1 MTITPS
7 AERGNRWHV
16 VLLVLILLVAFALR
30 AYNIRWDEGKLTHP
44 DERSTVAFYAPT
56 MRWPQDWSTALDP
69 QKSTFNPLWDRNAG
83 HRRSYTYGHFPL
95 YLLTISADLAGRTAP
110 LFEKLGASPETVN
123 FVRLLKGVP
132 GYAYV
137 GRFLMAVADT
147 LTVYLVYL
155 IARKLYGRRAGLL
168 AAAFSAFAVTQIQLA
183 HFFAVDPISATF
195 TLLALYG
202 AMLMG
207 ERRTAGAAVLTGVG
221 AGLAIA
227 SKFSALPILAAP
239 VVATLFP
246 MIKRHLKGRRSG
258 GEELHSEPVVGSA
271 TPSDRAGTATFGSAT
286 PSDPVS
292 ATPSD
297 RATPMFGSTTPSDRV
312 SATPSDRVSA
322 TPSDREGT
330 GMVGSATPS
339 HRVSATPS
347 HRVGLSHT
355 PNLPHSQSPTL
366 PISLLFISLLVAL
379 LVFTITSPF
388 VFLDWSN
395 WVQAVIKE
403 QGAMV
408 RGEADFPF
416 TRQYR
421 GTVPY
426 IYFFEQQLKWGMGWP
441 LGIVALAGLAWAL
454 LRALLGKAKTGEW
467 ILLSWIVP
475 YFGITGLFLAKFMR
489 YMSPVVPLLCVM
501 GVGMLS
507 AIDRWF
513 GRKAEDVK
521 EEEEGREGKEGR
533 RPLVP
538 LISSIS
544 PVSLI
549 SLGIL
554 LLTMLWALAFV
565 NGVYRYTHPWIAAS
579 RWIYANVPDG
589 SVLASEHWDDDLPL
603 GLPEPG
609 ADWGSHGYR
618 IVDLPLYEDD
628 NESKYQLL
636 RSRLQEADY
645 IVLSSNR
652 LYASIPRL
660 PERYPLTTKYYD
672 LLFGGQLGF
681 EKVAEFTTYPR
692 LGPLVFRDDSADE
705 SFTVYDHP
713 KPMVFQKVQQL
724 SDVEW
729 DDLLGS
735 SWEGAIPHYVGEPI
749 LLARLWPTSEGSSPP
764 QPPQPEKE
772 RKSLLLDR
780 PVDELPVVHDFRWN
794 RWASRSTVGAVLVWW
809 LALALLGL
817 AAWPLTF
824 VIFSNLRDR
833 GYLFARGLGWLIVGY
848 INWLLAS
855 LHLMKTSLLTIWLGI
870 LLLALLSIWLWRRNR
885 LEFARFWRAQRRFIL
900 FCEGL
905 LGLAFLAFV
914 GIRLLNPDLWQP
926 WQGGEKF
933 MEFAFLNA
941 ITRSPYFPP
950 YDPYFAGGYMNYYY
964 YGQYLVAVLIKLTG
978 IQASVAFNLAVPTLF
993 ALTVSGA
1000 FSVVYNLAGYQVAG
1014 RKSQVANRNWWS
1026 RGLLAGLL
1034 GSLFVAVLGNL
1045 DGMAVVLR
1053 RLAGVSGSG
1062 FQSGILGV
1070 QTLVR
1075 AVGGLKTVIT
1085 TGQRLPAYNYWEPTR
1100 VIPPTINEF
1109 PYWSFLFADL
1119 HPHMIGIPFTVLFLA
1134 LALNLLAGHSTHGDS
1149 RGWIERVLSFLMLPL
1164 TLGALAAINTWDL
1177 PTYLGLGVL
1186 VYLVREWRGRGR
1198 IRWLPTVGFAVA
1210 LAALSL
1216 GLYYPFFHSYEAV
1229 GAGGV
1234 GLVKVKTSLGQWLNI
1249 WGFFIFLT
1257 LTYLLIE
1264 LRRRRAGLGLLRWL
1278 RLLLDR
1284 WEQAPRFARLHSLL
1298 VSGSTGY
1305 LIGRIVVGL
1314 LIVLTVVLAL
1324 LKYTVP
1330 ATLLLPLVAAGVLL
1344 LRRRVTAENLFTTVL
1359 FFTGLLVLLGVEF
1372 VYLKDF
1378 LQGGDHRRMNTL
1390 FKFYIQVWVLLG
1402 LGTAAALPRV
1412 WRAVHA
1418 WRSRWVRSLWS
1429 VAFALLLVASLAFL
1443 LLGTPARVSD
1453 RFPGE
1458 RPPLGTLDGMAFMS
1472 VGSYTWPDA
1481 SNVIELKY
1489 DYEAINWLLENVRG
1503 TPVVAEGRID
1513 YYREGGMRVSSFTG
1527 LPTLL
1532 GAHQSEQRY
1541 GDVQVGPRET
1551 LAREFFTTP
1560 DIGRAQQI
1568 INDMHVSY
1576 IYIGKL
1582 ERTVYPS
1589 EGIGKFEQIAEQG
1602 LLTVVYR
1609 NEEVTIY
1616 QVSG

>member
-1 MTITPS
+1 MTITPPAEHRTPN
-7 AERGNRWHV
+7 AERITHY
-16 VLLVLILLVAFALR
+16 VLLVLILLVAFGLR

-56 MRWPQDWSTALDP
+56 MRWPTDWSTAFDP
-69 QKSTFNPLWDRNAG
+69 QQSTFNPLWDRNGG

-95 YLLTISADLAGRTAP
+95 YLLTISADLASRTAP
-110 LFEKLGASPETVN
+110 LWQKLGASPETVN

-147 LTVYLVYL
+147 FTVYLVYL

-168 AAAFSAFAVTQIQLA
+168 AAAFSAFTVTQIQLA

-202 AMLMG
+202 AMLMA
-207 ERRTAGAAVLTGVG
+207 ERRSAGAAVLTGVG
-221 AGLAIA
+221 CGLAIA

-239 VVATLFP
+239 LVATFLP
-246 MIKRHLKGRRSG
+246 LLKRPFQARRAEADAQSTN
-258 GEELHSEPVVGSA
+258 L
-271 TPSDRAGTATFGSAT
+271 
-286 PSDPVS
+286 PVS
-292 ATPSD
+292 
-297 RATPMFGSTTPSDRV
+297 RSTNAPIY
-312 SATPSDRVSA
+312 
-322 TPSDREGT
+322 
-330 GMVGSATPS
+330 
-339 HRVSATPS
+339 
-347 HRVGLSHT
+347 
-355 PNLPHSQSPTL
+355 QSTNL
-366 PISLLFISLLVAL
+366 PISPLFISLLTAL

-388 VFLDWSN
+388 VFLDWGN
-395 WVQAVIKE
+395 WAQAVIKE

-426 IYFFEQQLKWGMGWP
+426 LYHFEQQLKWGMGWP
-441 LGIVALAGLAWAL
+441 LGVVALAGLAWVL
-454 LRALLGKAKTGEW
+454 VRALLGKARAGEW

-489 YMSPVVPLLCVM
+489 YMSPMVPLLCVM
-501 GVGMLS
+501 GAGMLCKMQEAGS
-507 AIDRWF
+507 KRQKSGLHLASCILYLSNLF
-513 GRKAEDVK
+513 IAAA
-521 EEEEGREGKEGR
+521 
-533 RPLVP
+533 L
-538 LISSIS
+538 
-544 PVSLI
+544 
-549 SLGIL
+549 LGAVF
-554 LLTMLWALAFV
+554 WALAFV
-565 NGVYRYTHPWIAAS
+565 NGVYGHTHPWITAS
-579 RWIYANVPDG
+579 RWIYAHVPDG
-589 SVLASEHWDDDLPL
+589 AVLATEHWDDDLPL
-603 GLPEPG
+603 GLPEPQ
-609 ADWGSHGYR
+609 ADMGSHGYR

-628 NESKYQLL
+628 NEGKYQIV
-636 RSRLQEADY
+636 RSHLQEADY
-645 IVLSSNR
+645 VVLSSNR

-660 PERYPLTTKYYD
+660 PERYPMTTRYYD
-672 LLFGGQLGF
+672 LLFSGELGF

-692 LGPLVFRDDSADE
+692 LGPLVFPDDRADE

-713 KPMVFQKVQQL
+713 KPIIFEKVRDL
-724 SDVEW
+724 SDTEW
-729 DDLLGS
+729 DSLLGG
-735 SWEGAIPHYVGEPI
+735 SWQGAIAGYVGQPI
-749 LLARLWPTSEGSSPP
+749 LLARLWPTSERSPAP

-772 RKSLLLDR
+772 RKSLLLQQ

-809 LALALLGL
+809 LALAVLGL

-824 VIFSNLRDR
+824 VVFRNLRDR
-833 GYLFARGLGWLIVGY
+833 GYLFARGLGLLLVGY
-848 INWLLAS
+848 VNWLLAS
-855 LHLMKTSLLTIWLGI
+855 LHLMKNSLLTIGLGI
-870 LLLALLSIWLWRRNR
+870 VLLALLSFWLWQRNR
-885 LEFARFWRAQRRFIL
+885 QEFAAFWRAQRRLIL

-905 LGLAFLAFV
+905 FAAAFLAFV
-914 GIRLLNPDLWQP
+914 TIRLLNPDLWQP

-941 ITRSPYFPP
+941 ITRSPTFPP

-993 ALTVSGA
+993 ALTVAGA

-1014 RKSQVANRNWWS
+1014 RGSQSAIRNPRSAIRHWWK

-1045 DGMAVVLR
+1045 DGLAQVLR
-1053 RLAGVSGSG
+1053 GLGNVSGSG
-1062 FQSGILGV
+1062 FQSQIPGV

-1075 AVGGLKTVIT
+1075 AVGGLKAVVT
-1085 TGQRLPAYNYWEPTR
+1085 TGQRLPAYNYWEPSR

-1134 LALNLLAGHSTHGDS
+1134 LGLNLLAGYSTRWDS
-1149 RGWIERVLSFLMLPL
+1149 RGRAEGLLSFLVLPL

-1186 VYLVREWRGRGR
+1186 VYLVREWRGGGR
-1198 IRWLPTVGFAVA
+1198 IRWLPTLGFAVA

-1249 WGFFIFLT
+1249 WGFFVFLAFT
-1257 LTYLLIE
+1257 FLLIE
-1264 LRRRRAGLGLLRWL
+1264 LRRRGEGLGLLRWL
-1278 RLLLDR
+1278 RLLFDR
-1284 WEQAPRFARLHSLL
+1284 WEETPRFARLHVLL
-1298 VSGSTGY
+1298 VRGSVGY

-1314 LIVLTVVLAL
+1314 IIVLTIVLAL

-1330 ATLLLPLVAAGVLL
+1330 ATLLLPLAAAGLLL
-1344 LRRRVTAENLFTTVL
+1344 LRRRATAENLFVTVL
-1359 FFTGLLVLLGVEF
+1359 IFTGLLVLMGVEF

-1390 FKFYIQVWVLLG
+1390 FKFYVQVWVLLG
-1402 LGTAAALPRV
+1402 LGTAAALPRI
-1412 WRAVHA
+1412 WRAVQG
-1418 WRSRWVRSLWS
+1418 WRSRRAGTVWTTAL
-1429 VAFALLLVASLAFL
+1429 ALLLVASLAFL
-1443 LLGTPARVSD
+1443 VLGTPDRVND

-1489 DYEAINWLLENVRG
+1489 DYEAIHWLLENVRG
-1503 TPVVAEGRID
+1503 TPVIAEGRID

-1541 GDVQVGPRET
+1541 GDVQVGPRDG
-1551 LAREFFTTP
+1551 LAREFWSTP
-1560 DIGRAQQI
+1560 DAGRARQI
-1568 INDMHVSY
+1568 IDELHVSY
-1576 IYIGKL
+1576 IYVGKL
-1582 ERTVYPS
+1582 ERTVYPP
-1589 EGIGKFEQIAEQG
+1589 EGIAKFQQMAEQG
-1602 LLTVVYR
+1602 LLTVAYR
-1609 NEEVTIY
+1609 NEEVAIY
-1616 QVSG
+1616 QVSD